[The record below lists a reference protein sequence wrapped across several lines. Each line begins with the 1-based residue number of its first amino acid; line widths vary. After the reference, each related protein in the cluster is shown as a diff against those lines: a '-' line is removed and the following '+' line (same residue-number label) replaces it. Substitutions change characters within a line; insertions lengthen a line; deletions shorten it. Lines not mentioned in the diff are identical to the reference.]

1 MAGYQALAAAGQSI
15 VALLN
20 RRFHELPEAVGVDA
34 FLASTNEFKTMKTN
48 TGQLIHQ
55 PAVSVYC
62 YKICVDKE
70 TRPAMSGARQYDG
83 IPRLPLRIH
92 FLVAA
97 WASNVTEELKWLGLA
112 MQVLDSESILTGP
125 LLDTSG
131 GWSTGDVVQIVADDL
146 ALDTIS
152 EAFQALSTDFRLS
165 LPYIARV
172 VFIEG
177 RHQPTE
183 EPVATVADRLEQP
196 DGVTAG

>member
-1 MAGYQALAAAGQSI
+1 MAGFQALSAAGLSI

-20 RRFHELPEAVGVDA
+20 RRFHELPEAAGVDA

-70 TRPAMSGARQYDG
+70 TRPAMSGARNLDG

-97 WASNVTEELKWLGLA
+97 WAANVAEELKWLGLA

-125 LLDTSG
+125 LLE
-131 GWSTGDVVQIVADDL
+131 STGQWSDGDVIQVVADDL
-146 ALDTIS
+146 ALDTMS

-172 VFIEG
+172 VCLEG
-177 RHQPTE
+177 RPEPTR
-183 EPVATVADRLEQP
+183 EPVATVADRLERV
-196 DGVTAG
+196 G